1 MNVATGAYKVSKD
14 SELAGVPIAQPKKF
28 ELVFNLK
35 AAKQIGLTIPQR
47 TLMKADM
54 VIR

>member
-14 SELAGVPIAQPKKF
+14 SELADFPIAQPKKF

-35 AAKQIGLTIPQR
+35 AVKRVGLTIPQR
-47 TLMKADM
+47 TLMKADK